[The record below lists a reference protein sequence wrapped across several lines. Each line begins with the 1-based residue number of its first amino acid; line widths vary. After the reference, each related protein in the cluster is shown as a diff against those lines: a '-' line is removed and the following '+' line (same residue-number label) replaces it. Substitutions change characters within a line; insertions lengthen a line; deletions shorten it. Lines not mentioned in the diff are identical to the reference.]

1 MGRLLLRDAV
11 LLDPEAAAP
20 EPGGLLVENGRIA
33 ARLRRGEA
41 PPAEAKTVDL
51 GGRWLAPG
59 FIDLHFHGGLIFPEG
74 RSLGTALDDA
84 ARALVRHGTT
94 AFLATTVAWPAGD
107 FVRRVTQLAS
117 IMTQQSAPGAV
128 ALGIHLEGPWINP
141 EAAGAQP
148 PGAIRGY
155 DPVEAEQVLDLGMDL
170 VRMVTFAPEV
180 SGGSELQAALT
191 RRGIAMALGH
201 SLASASE
208 AREAAARGARHVTH
222 LFNAMRVMHHREPGL
237 AGVALV
243 DEGLS
248 FDLIC
253 DGVHVH
259 PSMIALALRAKPD
272 GLILVTDRVDPPG
285 LAEGGGDSGFGSGP
299 LRDDGQ
305 ALRLADGRLAG
316 SRLTQDRALRNARE
330 LGGMTLLDAVAAC
343 SLRPARVLGIESER
357 GTLRPGARAD
367 FAVLDDA
374 ALVAETWVRGERVWQ
389 AG

>member
-1 MGRLLLRDAV
+1 VGRLLLRDAV

-20 EPGGLLVENGRIA
+20 EPGGLLVESGRIA

-59 FIDLHFHGGLIFPEG
+59 FIDLHFHGALIFPVARG
-74 RSLGTALDDA
+74 PGAALDDA
-84 ARALVRHGTT
+84 ALSLVRHGTT
-94 AFLATTVAWPAGD
+94 AFLATIVAQPAGD
-107 FVRRVTQLAS
+107 LGEFVTQLAS
-117 IMTQQSAPGAV
+117 IMTQRSTPGAA

-148 PGAIRGY
+148 LAAIRAY
-155 DPVEAEQVLDLGMDL
+155 EAVEAEQIFDRGMGL
-170 VRMVTFAPEV
+170 IRMVTMAPEL
-180 SGGSELQAALT
+180 SGVSELQAALA

-208 AREAAARGARHVTH
+208 ARQAVERGARHVTH

-237 AGVALV
+237 AGVALI

-259 PSMIALALRAKPD
+259 PSMVALALRAKRE
-272 GLILVTDRVDPPG
+272 GLILITDRVDPPG
-285 LAEGGGDSGFGSGP
+285 LAEGGSAPGFGSGA
-299 LRDDGQ
+299 LREDGL
-305 ALRLADGRLAG
+305 ALRLPDGRLAG

-330 LGGMTLLDAVAAC
+330 LAGMTLLDAVAAC

-374 ALVAETWVRGERVWQ
+374 ARVTETWVEGNCVWRS
-389 AG
+389 G